1 MAITESVAGA
11 SSAARNGRTTRSP
24 LSSDLTSLAATV
36 DWLRAQGLLLETDVE
51 VNPDLEL
58 TGIQK
63 GLDGSYPI
71 LFRTVKGYPH
81 VRALTNLFANYG
93 IMERMFGWDNAT
105 DRTRKLAYALTHP
118 IKPVEIAQR
127 EAPCQQEVLTD
138 SADLDVNKIIMAIRH
153 TAQESELT
161 VGSGNSVVAGDY
173 FAGGSHIGYN
183 RMNFRW
189 GNVGTFQSAP
199 GSHMWQIIT
208 EHYNDAEPI
217 PLTMCFGLPAA
228 CTLIA
233 GGGFDYVVLPKGA
246 DELGAAGAVQGFPV
260 RLVKARTVDA
270 WAVADSEYVLEGYLY
285 PRDKRYETA
294 ESEAADRQGRFPF
307 HPEWAGYMGKAYKA
321 PTFHVTGITMRDRA
335 ERPLVYAMGVHMA
348 DDNNIDTTVRESAIY
363 ELCNRLQPGICQ
375 DVNIPYAMTDWGG
388 CIIQVKKR
396 NKIEEGWQRNFLS
409 AILSTSQG
417 MRLAIAVDTD
427 IDMYSMDEIIWAL
440 TTRVNPHTDILN
452 PIPGGI
458 GQTFQPQERMTAGD
472 KEWTASNTR
481 FEGGMGIDATLP
493 YGYETDFARPLYPID
508 RVELSRWFSQADIDR
523 GQSLMHGWVEVLARS
538 GR

>member
-11 SSAARNGRTTRSP
+11 SSAARNGRSTHSP
-24 LSSDLTSLAATV
+24 LSSDLTSLPATV
-36 DWLRAQGLLLETDVE
+36 DWLRDQGLLLETDVE

-71 LFRTVKGYPH
+71 IFNNVKGYPH
-81 VRALTNLFANYG
+81 VRAVTNLFANYG
-93 IMERMFGWDNAT
+93 IMERMFGWENAT

-118 IKPVEIAQR
+118 IKPVTIDQR
-127 EAPCQQEVLTD
+127 EAPCQQEVLTN

-208 EHYNDAEPI
+208 EHYNDEKPI

-233 GGGFDYVVLPKGA
+233 GGGFDYVVLPRGA

-270 WAVADSEYVLEGYLY
+270 WAVADCEYVLEGYLY

-321 PTFHVTGITMRDRA
+321 PTFHVTGITMRNRA
-335 ERPLVYAMGVHMA
+335 DRPLIYAMGVHMA

-508 RVELSRWFSQADIDR
+508 RVELSRWFAQSDIER
-523 GQSLMHGWVEVLARS
+523 GKALMKGWVEVLARS

>member
-1 MAITESVAGA
+1 MATTESVAGA
-11 SSAARNGRTTRSP
+11 QSATRNGRGRSEP
-24 LSSDLTSLAATV
+24 GAPELSSLPGTI
-36 DWLRAQGLLLETDVE
+36 DWLRDQGLLLETDVE

-71 LFRTVKGYPH
+71 VFNTVKGYPH

-93 IMERMFGWDNAT
+93 VIERMFGWDNAT

-138 SADLDVNKIIMAIRH
+138 SNDLDVDKIIMAIRH

-208 EHYNDAEPI
+208 EHYNDPEPI

-246 DELGAAGAVQGFPV
+246 DELGAAGAVQ
-260 RLVKARTVDA
+260 
-270 WAVADSEYVLEGYLY
+270 
-285 PRDKRYETA
+285 
-294 ESEAADRQGRFPF
+294 
-307 HPEWAGYMGKAYKA
+307 
-321 PTFHVTGITMRDRA
+321 
-335 ERPLVYAMGVHMA
+335 
-348 DDNNIDTTVRESAIY
+348 
-363 ELCNRLQPGICQ
+363 
-375 DVNIPYAMTDWGG
+375 
-388 CIIQVKKR
+388 
-396 NKIEEGWQRNFLS
+396 
-409 AILSTSQG
+409 
-417 MRLAIAVDTD
+417 
-427 IDMYSMDEIIWAL
+427 
-440 TTRVNPHTDILN
+440 
-452 PIPGGI
+452 
-458 GQTFQPQERMTAGD
+458 
-472 KEWTASNTR
+472 
-481 FEGGMGIDATLP
+481 
-493 YGYETDFARPLYPID
+493 
-508 RVELSRWFSQADIDR
+508 
-523 GQSLMHGWVEVLARS
+523 
-538 GR
+538 

>member
-11 SSAARNGRTTRSP
+11 SSAARNGRNTRGP
-24 LSSDLTSLAATV
+24 LSSDLTSLPATV
-36 DWLRAQGLLLETDVE
+36 DWLRDQGLLLETDVE

-71 LFRTVKGYPH
+71 LFNTVKGHPH

-93 IMERMFGWDNAT
+93 IMERMFGWENAT

-118 IKPVEIAQR
+118 IKPVEITQR
-127 EAPCQQEVLTD
+127 EAPCQQEVLTN
-138 SADLDVNKIIMAIRH
+138 SADLDVGKIIMAIRH

-161 VGSGNSVVAGDY
+161 VGSANSVVAGDY

-270 WAVADSEYVLEGYLY
+270 WAVADSEYVLEGNLY

-321 PTFHVTGITMRDRA
+321 PTFHVTGITMRNRA
-335 ERPLVYAMGVHMA
+335 ERPLIYAMGVHMA

-363 ELCNRLQPGICQ
+363 ELCNRLQPGICL

-508 RVELSRWFSQADIDR
+508 RVELSRWFNQADIER
-523 GQSLMHGWVEVLARS
+523 GQALMQGWAEVLSRS